1 MIETFYLMI
10 TGIQIF
16 LKPMYPYYKYEEV
29 PQHAIHHC
37 MDFTGIN
44 PYEKMTEN
52 EEVRIADCFIYK
64 MGHYE

>member
-29 PQHAIHHC
+29 SQHTIHHC
-37 MDFTGIN
+37 IDLTGVN
-44 PYEKMTEN
+44 PYEKMTLD
-52 EEVRIADCFIYK
+52 EEMRIADCFMYK
-64 MGHYE
+64 MTHYE

>member
-29 PQHAIHHC
+29 SQHAIHHC
-37 MDFTGIN
+37 IDLTRVN
-44 PYEKMTEN
+44 PYEKMTLD
-52 EEVRIADCFIYK
+52 EEMRIADCFMYK
-64 MGHYE
+64 MTHYE

>member
-29 PQHAIHHC
+29 SQHAIHHC
-37 MDFTGIN
+37 IDLTGVN
-44 PYEKMTEN
+44 PYKKMTLD
-52 EEVRIADCFIYK
+52 EEMRIADCFMYK
-64 MGHYE
+64 MTHYE